1 VLEKRALRYRSKFS
15 GLEDLHSGDNIDETG
30 TVSTE
35 GLTDSESDCDSDSIS
50 FNNNKSIRQSE
61 IESIKGVNEEILK
74 VHGVAPG
81 AKAEGVTRLL
91 YENPDGFNT
100 RLSNNAKLDKSKE
113 LIDDLEADIVA
124 TTGMVSLKCFA
135 VERPKFARLAPTT
148 VMSDMSPVDLK
159 RVELASCY
167 LAH

>member
-61 IESIKGVNEEILK
+61 IDSIKG
-74 VHGVAPG
+74 
-81 AKAEGVTRLL
+81 
-91 YENPDGFNT
+91 
-100 RLSNNAKLDKSKE
+100 LDE
-113 LIDDLEADIVA
+113 V
-124 TTGMVSLKCFA
+124 
-135 VERPKFARLAPTT
+135 PKQRA
-148 VMSDMSPVDLK
+148 
-159 RVELASCY
+159 
-167 LAH
+167 